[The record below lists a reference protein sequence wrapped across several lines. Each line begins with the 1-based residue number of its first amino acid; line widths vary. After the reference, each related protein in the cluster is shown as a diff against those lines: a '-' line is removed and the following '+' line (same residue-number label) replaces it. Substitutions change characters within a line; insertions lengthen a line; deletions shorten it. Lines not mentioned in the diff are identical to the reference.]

1 MTVFAPPWRIKRRF
15 TLSPP
20 AGSPLVTLLVS
31 FLVGIAPAVKADI
44 YKYIDKYGRVHLT
57 EKPEH
62 TGYTLWADPFRSAAR
77 VNNRRST
84 GIGSNKK
91 NRARFS
97 PLIARAA
104 QRYRLPDALLHAVIT
119 AESAYNPLAIS
130 HKGAVGLMQL
140 MPDTARRYGVRN
152 LTDPMANVQGGSR
165 YLRDLLQLFKQN
177 LRLAL
182 AAYNAGENAVIR
194 HGYKIPP
201 YQETQLY
208 VEKVLQYYRQYRTV
222 L

>member
-1 MTVFAPPWRIKRRF
+1 MKRNKPSRFA
-15 TLSPP
+15 LSPP
-20 AGSPLVTLLVS
+20 ASSPLITLLVL
-31 FLVGIAPAVKADI
+31 FLVGVTPAAKADI

-57 EKPEH
+57 DKPEH
-62 TGYTLWADPFRSAAR
+62 TGYMLWVKTFRSAAR
-77 VNNRRST
+77 GHNRRSS
-84 GIGSNKK
+84 GIGSNKR

-97 PLIARAA
+97 PLIASAA
-104 QRYRLPDALLHAVIT
+104 HRYRLPDALLHAVIT
-119 AESAYNPLAIS
+119 AESAYNPIAVS

-140 MPDTARRYGVRN
+140 MPDTARRYGVSN
-152 LTDPMANVQGGSR
+152 LTDPAANLQGGTR

-208 VEKVLQYYRQYRTV
+208 VEKVLQYYRHYQAV

>member
-1 MTVFAPPWRIKRRF
+1 MKRNKLNRFA
-15 TLSPP
+15 LSPP
-20 AGSPLVTLLVS
+20 PGSALTLLVF
-31 FLVGIAPAVKADI
+31 FLVGIPPANADI

-57 EKPEH
+57 DKPEH
-62 TGYTLWADPFRSAAR
+62 TGYRLLVKTFRSEAR
-77 VNNRRST
+77 SKYRRSA

-97 PLIARAA
+97 PLIAKAA
-104 QRYRLPDALLHAVIT
+104 HRYQLPDALLHAVIT

-165 YLRDLLQLFKQN
+165 YLRDLLRLFKQN